1 MELKKSWVQFEGANP
16 MVVTEFPG
24 EVVTL
29 TEDQVRIVERVTSSI
44 KAYIVAAEELAN
56 GKYAHLREMIPAY
69 LSAPGNVL
77 VSCGTD
83 GVVVRYERR
92 GDKRRVGISWRSE
105 SLSEFVQLVSQRIV
119 RCDAPGTTHEITDQ
133 DGIGLSMFLQ
143 NGETGDSKD
152 ISSVRLV
159 VTATLAPPDAH
170 PQPPRKPYCL
180 VSARSEFFLHV
191 NGEIIDQASG
201 DVQPFLTLTPFRIP
215 AGWDCIEVFPFL
227 ELSHWIPENA
237 ASWAETDILAS
248 VAAQQHQNATLT
260 SLDPNAATRRAFA
273 AELKAFKDLL
283 DTNPER
289 EEELH
294 IFLKDHPHFL
304 CPSHSR
310 IWSKL
315 PFGTKVSDFVVRD
328 ATRDYLLVELERSTL
343 RLFIQT
349 GDQSADLNHACSQIT
364 DWKRYIQQNL
374 STVQNELG
382 LTGISSN
389 PRSLVVIGRSA
400 DLTPENRAKLVTMET
415 ETHNQKIMTY
425 DDVYLNAKAVI
436 ENMFGPLDMAGP
448 ETQMYYPR
456 KSTTRT

>member
-1 MELKKSWVQFEGANP
+1 MELKKSQVHFEGENP
-16 MVVTEFPG
+16 MVITEIPG

-29 TEDQVRIVERVTSSI
+29 TEDQERIIKQVTSSI
-44 KAYIVAAEELAN
+44 KAYIVAAEELAS
-56 GKYAHLREMIPAY
+56 GKYAHLRDIIPAY
-69 LSAPGNVL
+69 LSTPGNVL

-92 GDKRRVGISWRSE
+92 VDKRRVGISWRPE
-105 SLSEFVQLVSQRIV
+105 SLSEFVTMVSQRIV
-119 RCDAPGTTHEITDQ
+119 RCDPPGTTHEVTDQ
-133 DGIGLSMFLQ
+133 DGIALSMFMQ
-143 NGETGDSKD
+143 DGTTGDSKD

-159 VTATLAPPDAH
+159 LTAVLQPPEAH
-170 PQPPRKPYCL
+170 PQPPRKPFCL
-180 VSARSEFFLHV
+180 LSCRSEFSIHIH
-191 NGEIIDQASG
+191 GEMIDEISG
-201 DVQPFLTLTPFRIP
+201 EVQPFLTLTQFRIP

-248 VAAQQHQNATLT
+248 VAARQHQNATLN
-260 SLDPNAATRRAFA
+260 SLDPHAATRKAFA

-294 IFLKDHPHFL
+294 VFLKNHPYFL

-310 IWSKL
+310 MWSKL
-315 PFGTKVSDFVVRD
+315 PFGSKESDFVFRD
-328 ATRDYLLVELERSTL
+328 ATGDYLLVEIERSTL

-349 GDQSADLNHACSQIT
+349 GDKSADLNHACSQIT
-364 DWKRYIQQNL
+364 DWKRYIQHNL

-382 LTGISSN
+382 LASISPN

-400 DLTPENRAKLVTMET
+400 DLTPENRAKMVTMET

-436 ENMFGPLDMAGP
+436 ENMFGPLEIVGP
-448 ETQMYYPR
+448 DTQMFYLR
-456 KSTTRT
+456 KP